1 MVEDEAKERVSP
13 GPADTIAAAKS
24 KLPQVTTGWLEA
36 RAGRLEFVRHH
47 TGHNDRPTLVFLH
60 EGLGC
65 VELWRDFPER
75 VAQATGCDTLVYSRI
90 GYGRSDP
97 VELPRPLTYMH
108 HEGLEILPDVLDAA
122 GIRQCVLI
130 GHSDGASI
138 AIIHAGGVRDPRV
151 LALVLLAP
159 HVFNEAICVASI
171 EQAREAFWSRLRD
184 KLAVYHGDNVDCAF
198 RGWNDA
204 WLDPGFLDWNI
215 EEYLAAIDVP
225 VLVIQGRDDEYGTL
239 DQVDAIARQCGGPV
253 RTLLLEDCRHS
264 PQRDRTE
271 ASLAAITTF
280 VDAPWVE
287 ANAHR
292 PDSES

>member
-1 MVEDEAKERVSP
+1 VRGETRK
-13 GPADTIAAAKS
+13 AAARTPGQATGTAPS
-24 KLPQVTTGWLEA
+24 NRPRVTTGWLET
-36 RAGRLEFVRHH
+36 RAGRLEFLRHQC
-47 TGHNDRPTLVFLH
+47 TDDNRPTLVFLH

-65 VELWRDFPER
+65 VELWKDFPQR
-75 VAQATGCDTLVYSRI
+75 VAQATGCDTLVYSRV

-108 HEGLEILPDVLDAA
+108 REGLEILPDVLDATN
-122 GIRQCVLI
+122 IRHCILI

-159 HVFNEAICVASI
+159 HVFNEPVCVASI
-171 EQAREAFWSRLRD
+171 RQAREAFPRGLRD

-215 EEYLAAIDVP
+215 EEYLPTIDVP
-225 VLVIQGRDDEYGTL
+225 VLVIQGRDDEYGTVN
-239 DQVDAIARQCGGPV
+239 QVDAIAQQCGAPV
-253 RTLLLEDCRHS
+253 RTLLLEACRHS
-264 PQRDRTE
+264 PQRDQAE
-271 ASLAAITTF
+271 ASLEAITTF
-280 VDAPWVE
+280 VDSVCTDTRDRQTHA
-287 ANAHR
+287 R
-292 PDSES
+292 F